1 MAEQKSDSQI
11 AAMHAE
17 AVRLAH
23 HALNKHS
30 ARLHDDTEVH
40 GLANALIAGGHVQP
54 GGIGKPGSVDRA
66 GVDDKQDG
74 LLEDNYGGGQGGNF

>member
-1 MAEQKSDSQI
+1 
-11 AAMHAE
+11 
-17 AVRLAH
+17 
-23 HALNKHS
+23 
-30 ARLHDDTEVH
+30 VH